1 MNEEHFKELKAII
14 ITAIK
19 EAIAGEIADEDNAES
34 TAEFILR
41 CGYTKLTRK
50 DG

>member
-1 MNEEHFKELKAII
+1 MNEEHFRELKSII

-41 CGYTKLTRK
+41 CGYTKIKETL
-50 DG
+50 